1 MTTRKK
7 NKLEPKKAA
16 KKTREPK
23 AQANKAE
30 QSPAVCSVNDCVK
43 TVPQSTKQFFSELL
57 AIYGNKYYI
66 LLLGAAVG
74 FTAGIVVDHLF
85 IKG

>member
-1 MTTRKK
+1 MATRKK
-7 NKLEPKKAA
+7 SKLQPKKVA

-23 AQANKAE
+23 AQASKTE
-30 QSPAVCSVNDCVK
+30 QSGACSFSDCVK
-43 TVPQSTKQFFSELL
+43 TAPQSAGEFFSSLL
-57 AIYGNKYYI
+57 SIYGNKYYI